1 MPVVTM
7 HFLDEPFRIRM
18 PQNALFVF
26 GVHKSGS
33 SLLNQVS
40 SYLAQRNDANWV
52 SIPDQ
57 LFLKNIDF
65 EVAYNGDIPDH
76 LIHPGNVYGGFRRF
90 PKSLAKNAHFQ
101 EGRKILLV
109 RDPRDALVSQFFS
122 FAKSHLVP
130 EGDDGDGPRKKIM
143 ETRREIANLSIDQ
156 YVVRGAYEMNMVM
169 CGYADMVHDPSCL
182 VMRYED
188 MIFAKRDLLQAI
200 CGHFGW
206 FITSQDLDDI
216 LHHVDIRPSKE
227 DPTQFIRKVT
237 PGDYLEKLT
246 EQSIRTLN
254 GQLDQAMT
262 LFGYDQ

>member
-7 HFLDEPFRIRM
+7 QFLGEPFMIRV

-33 SLLNQVS
+33 SLLNQVT
-40 SYLAQRNDANWV
+40 SYLAQRNDINWV

-65 EVAYNGDIPDH
+65 EVTHHSHIPDH
-76 LIHPGNVYGGFRRF
+76 LIHPGNIYGGFRRF
-90 PKSLAKNAHFQ
+90 PKSLMANAHFR
-101 EGRKILLV
+101 EGRKILMV

-130 EGDDGDGPRKKIM
+130 HGDDNEGPRKKILQ
-143 ETRREIANLSIDQ
+143 TRQEIANLSIDQ
-156 YVVRGAYEMNMVM
+156 FVVRKAREMNMVM
-169 CGYADMVHDPSCL
+169 CGYADMIHDSSCL

-188 MIFAKRDLLQAI
+188 IVFSKRQLLQAI
-200 CGHFGW
+200 CDHFDW
-206 FITSQDLDDI
+206 SITSQDFDDI
-216 LHHVDIRPSKE
+216 LHHVDIRPAKE
-227 DPTQFIRKVT
+227 DPTQFIRKVA
-237 PGDYLEKLT
+237 PGDHLDKLT
-246 EQSIRTLN
+246 EQTIRALN
-254 GQLDQAMT
+254 VRLDQAMR